1 MAVGKLYER
10 NGRMMSI
17 NQIAAE
23 TGLSAETVRRQI
35 KQKGDANLVGRDNAY
50 EAPPPLKNGKQHS
63 WAELAKM
70 AGVSV
75 ETMRKRILRIGMDAD
90 EAISIG
96 KFQRQRAGARTIP
109 RCSESVKERILQFWD
124 CGERSIEDV
133 ERITGYPMA
142 IISVVLPVEDIL
154 EQERRDALRKFGYR
168 VKGR

>member
-35 KQKGDANLVGRDNAY
+35 KQKGDANLVGRDNAH
-50 EAPPPLKNGKQHS
+50 EAPPPLKSGKQHS

-96 KFQRQRAGARTIP
+96 KFQRQGAGARIVTFVSP
-109 RCSESVKERILQFWD
+109 QNQS
-124 CGERSIEDV
+124 
-133 ERITGYPMA
+133 
-142 IISVVLPVEDIL
+142 
-154 EQERRDALRKFGYR
+154 
-168 VKGR
+168 